1 MNVVVSII
9 VCTCNRAKAL
19 RQTLVSFAELDT
31 PPRIPKELIVV
42 DNALTDD
49 TAEVVASCNLTA
61 IQVRYV
67 HEPRRGK
74 GYAYNRGTAEAQGE
88 VLLFTDDDMRVPA
101 NWIAGM
107 CEPVLSGQA
116 DAVAGGVK
124 IAPHLERPWMTPGHK
139 AWFAAS
145 DTDTSLSKR
154 TKPQRSWS
162 GRIWPTP
169 KMCSRKCLAMMWS

>member
-31 PPRIPKELIVV
+31 PPRIPIELIVV

-67 HEPRRGK
+67 HEPRRGR
-74 GYAYNRGTAEAQGE
+74 GYAYNRGMAEAQGE

-107 CEPVLSGQA
+107 RKPILSG
-116 DAVAGGVK
+116 
-124 IAPHLERPWMTPGHK
+124 
-139 AWFAAS
+139 
-145 DTDTSLSKR
+145 
-154 TKPQRSWS
+154 
-162 GRIWPTP
+162 
-169 KMCSRKCLAMMWS
+169 